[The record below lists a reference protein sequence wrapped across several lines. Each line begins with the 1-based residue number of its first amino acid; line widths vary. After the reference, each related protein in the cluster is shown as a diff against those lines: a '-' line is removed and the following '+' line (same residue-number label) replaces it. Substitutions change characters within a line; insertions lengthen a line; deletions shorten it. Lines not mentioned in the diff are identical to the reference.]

1 MLENL
6 EPAEKLQTA
15 PNFRPAIEFDGV
27 EGVATTPAYAKEPEN
42 FDEFLRSAGIEPTE
56 IEVIHPIRTSRWQQ
70 REGGDWLVSYRFS
83 FRRKNSEIDLPLLMK
98 EARKSVGKA
107 KSQKPS
113 DKALIVCPADLQVGK
128 TGSRGGTKE
137 LIERVL
143 ISFDLIEERMK
154 AGKYE
159 RIYLLD
165 LGDIIES
172 VSNQAHYA
180 QLATNDLSPMQQTDV
195 AASLM
200 LDLVKRASKYAPV
213 TYGSVA
219 SNHCQN
225 RFKGQQVGKPGLD
238 DWGIVILQQ
247 LRRVTKE
254 LGLDV
259 EYLIPQPED
268 EGFAFRYG
276 INTIGVVHGHQA
288 KLPEGIKK
296 WWQQSTFGNQWVQP
310 CDLLITAHFHHLRV
324 EELGQRFDGKGSK
337 FWVQCPT
344 SDAGSDWYRRVAGE
358 DSTTGILTIEI
369 EKDRAFSGEV
379 RKF

>member
-6 EPAEKLQTA
+6 EPAPNLQA
-15 PNFRPAIEFDGV
+15 QPNFRPAVEFDGI
-27 EGVATTPAYAKEPEN
+27 EGTATTPAYSKEPEN
-42 FDEFLRSAGIEPTE
+42 FDEFLRSAGFEPSE
-56 IEVIHPIRTSRWQQ
+56 IEVIPPVRTSRWQQ

-83 FRRKNSEIDLPLLMK
+83 FRKKNGEIDLPLLMK
-98 EARKSVGKA
+98 EARKSVSKV
-107 KSQKPS
+107 KPS
-113 DKALIVCPADLQVGK
+113 KTTEKALIVCPADLQVGK

-137 LIERVL
+137 LVERVL
-143 ISFDLIEERMK
+143 ISFDRIEEKIK

-200 LDLVKRASKYAPV
+200 LDLIKRASKYAPV

-247 LRRVTKE
+247 LRRVTSE

-268 EGFAFRYG
+268 EGFAFQYG

-288 KLPEGIKK
+288 KMPDGVKK

-324 EELGQRFDGKGSK
+324 EELGKRFDGRGSK

-344 SDAGSDWYRRVAGE
+344 SDAGSDWYRRTAGE
-358 DSTTGILTIEI
+358 DSTTGILTIEL
-369 EKDRAFSGEV
+369 ERDKAFSGEV

>member
-1 MLENL
+1 
-6 EPAEKLQTA
+6 
-15 PNFRPAIEFDGV
+15 
-27 EGVATTPAYAKEPEN
+27 
-42 FDEFLRSAGIEPTE
+42 
-56 IEVIHPIRTSRWQQ
+56 
-70 REGGDWLVSYRFS
+70 
-83 FRRKNSEIDLPLLMK
+83 
-98 EARKSVGKA
+98 
-107 KSQKPS
+107 
-113 DKALIVCPADLQVGK
+113 
-128 TGSRGGTKE
+128 
-137 LIERVL
+137 
-143 ISFDLIEERMK
+143 
-154 AGKYE
+154 
-159 RIYLLD
+159 
-165 LGDIIES
+165 
-172 VSNQAHYA
+172 
-180 QLATNDLSPMQQTDV
+180 
-195 AASLM
+195 M
-200 LDLVKRASKYAPV
+200 LDLIKRASKYAPV